1 MLTFPSLTL
10 GLDYFNMQIR
20 CGENF
25 VCVYTRYCVLDLGLD
40 EECESPLANGY
51 IFTNDLNYFLCV
63 SRALGASV
71 CVNPGIVA

>member
-1 MLTFPSLTL
+1 M
-10 GLDYFNMQIR
+10 
-20 CGENF
+20 
-25 VCVYTRYCVLDLGLD
+25 CVYTRYCVLDLGLN